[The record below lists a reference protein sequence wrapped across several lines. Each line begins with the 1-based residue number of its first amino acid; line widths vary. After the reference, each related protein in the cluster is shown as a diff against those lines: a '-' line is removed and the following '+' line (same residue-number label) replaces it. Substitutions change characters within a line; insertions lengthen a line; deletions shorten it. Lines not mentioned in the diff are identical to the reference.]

1 MAEEAESKNTKK
13 IIAIIVAV
21 VLVIA
26 AAVVTIILINKNNG
40 NNNTASQSEVL
51 NDDYFKTD
59 DKKIVISNASNSTD
73 PTVAKKVHQVYFV
86 DGDKVTGL
94 KVYSEFESEQA
105 AKDADA
111 KPEVAEAMKSGNYK
125 DHKVE
130 GKFII
135 ITMSE
140 STYQSVTAEQLRM
153 TAKALEEAIQ
163 NGTDQQTQTQTQTQ
177 TETQTETTQTQAKP
191 STQATESS
199 DEE

>member
-13 IIAIIVAV
+13 IVAIVVGA

-26 AAVVTIILINKNNG
+26 AAVVAFILINNNNKNN
-40 NNNTASQSEVL
+40 NNDQSSSKEVL

-111 KPEVAEAMKSGNYK
+111 KPEVEEAMKSGNYK

-135 ITMSE
+135 ITMSD

-163 NGTDQQTQTQTQTQ
+163 SGTDQQTQTQTQTQ
-177 TETQTETTQTQAKP
+177 AQP